1 MPKYSK
7 NLVFRSKGVLL
18 EIPVRVTSTIS
29 QNKSPVHDVC
39 LDCKKGFV
47 GNKRYCKNCNCENT
61 KDNIGSG
68 MEIGDDLKVF
78 SKEEV
83 SEIKIESSNLIIKGL
98 TDTSK
103 LDLSL
108 RQAEKP
114 YYLYPDKKDSDAKK
128 MYAVIF
134 NALKDNDKS
143 IIVTWKVSSRSS
155 RDSEAVISPIGD
167 ILVIRQ
173 IAYKEELNDIDENID
188 LSITKEEKVEGKAFL
203 NLIPKASIDDLVD
216 EYQQKLDKLLSGKTK
231 TVQVSKQKP
240 KKKQSLFGFSDEQ
253 LKEALQS
260 SSAEE
265 ILNQTKSKPDE
276 TETVKAKKGGKQKK

>member
-39 LDCKKGFV
+39 LECEKGFV
-47 GNKRYCKNCNCENT
+47 GNKRYCKNCDCENT

-68 MEIGDDLKVF
+68 MEIGEDLKVF

-83 SEIKIESSNLIIKGL
+83 DEIKIESSNLIIKGL

-103 LDLSL
+103 LDISL
-108 RQAEKP
+108 RQNEKP

-128 MYAVIF
+128 MYAVIY

-155 RDSEAVISPIGD
+155 RDTEAVISPIGD

-173 IAYKEELNDIDENID
+173 IAYKEEVNEVDENID

-216 EYQQKLDKLLSGKTK
+216 EYQQKLDKLLSGKPK
-231 TVQVSKQKP
+231 VSVSSKPKQKP
-240 KKKQSLFGFSDEQ
+240 KRQSLFGFSDEQ
-253 LKEALQS
+253 LKEALGS
-260 SSAEE
+260 STAEE
-265 ILNQTKSKPDE
+265 IVDQTISKSDE
-276 TETVKAKKGGKQKK
+276 TEIKQTKKVGKRK

>member
-18 EIPVRVTSTIS
+18 EIPVRVSSTIS

-39 LDCKKGFV
+39 LECNGGFV
-47 GNKRYCKNCNCENT
+47 GNKRYCKNCDCENT

-78 SKEEV
+78 SKEEIE
-83 SEIKIESSNLIIKGL
+83 EIKIESSNLIIKGL

-108 RQAEKP
+108 RQNEKP
-114 YYLYPDKKDSDAKK
+114 YYLYPAKKDSDAKK

-155 RDSEAVISPIGD
+155 RDTEAVISPIGD
-167 ILVIRQ
+167 ILAIRQ
-173 IAYKEELNDIDENID
+173 IAYKEELNEIDEDID

-203 NLIPKASIDDLVD
+203 NLIPKASIDDQID

-231 TVQVSKQKP
+231 TVSVTKGKP
-240 KKKQSLFGFSDEQ
+240 KEKKSLFGFSDEQ
-253 LKEALQS
+253 LKEALQT

-265 ILNQTKSKPDE
+265 IVDQAKSKPDE
-276 TETVKAKKGGKQKK
+276 TEIVKAKKGGKQKK